1 MGEISMKCVAYCRVS
16 KDTSDQ
22 LNSLENQIRHYT
34 DLFKQKGYEGAE
46 CGMYYGKDGKEETV
60 KYIPS
65 IFADEGISGTKLKN
79 REAFKYML
87 ECAYR
92 KEFDIIYVKN
102 TQRWARSVEDG
113 AGILKKLKVIG
124 IKVIFEDGNINNFD
138 HEMTINI
145 LLSTAQE
152 ESRAKSAAVQF
163 GIKKAQEQG
172 KFTSAVPY
180 GYRKINGFLKPI
192 QEQLEVVKSI
202 FNLYLQGWGGIKISR
217 YLNSMNIPTQK
228 GKRWTQVQIN
238 DLITNP
244 IYKGMQITHTVQNI
258 DINISETSYSDGEKE
273 YKYKSIKDM
282 NENDWIINHIEELRA
297 VPDEVFNEVQEERAK
312 RKELIK
318 KGSRPSSDTVFG
330 NLLYCQHCGRAMRRK
345 KLWGWKRKDGTRNFG
360 VEWVCVSHDTYHN
373 DICRFRNSWHEDVL
387 ADRIKNEIEN
397 IRDNRQMLENAFSEY
412 VAQFLSSENVSL
424 RVAELEAELE
434 EIKAEIK
441 ANLKL
446 YTRNIIDDE
455 QYKEQNDELQA
466 HKKELE
472 SQIVKLKRI
481 DDAREEAKKKFNN
494 YVKFIEKIDLENID
508 NSLLKRI
515 IKRIEAYTYINDD
528 GIEKKDIVIVWN
540 MLDKSFDDIFYKKAK
555 TIVI

>member
-1 MGEISMKCVAYCRVS
+1 MKCVAYCRVS

-22 LNSLENQIRHYT
+22 LNSLENQIRHYSE
-34 DLFKQKGYEGAE
+34 LFKKKGFEGAE
-46 CGMYYGKDGKEETV
+46 CGMYYAKEGKEEIV
-60 KYIPS
+60 KYIPA

-124 IKVIFEDGNINNFD
+124 VKVIFEDGNINNFD

-172 KFTSAVPY
+172 KFTSAIPY
-180 GYRKINGFLKPI
+180 GYRKENGFLKPI
-192 QEQLEVVKSI
+192 SEQLEIVKTI
-202 FNLYLQGWGGIKISR
+202 FNLYLQGWGGTKISR
-217 YLNSMNIPTQK
+217 HLNNQNIPTQK
-228 GKRWTQVQIN
+228 GKRWTQVQIH
-238 DLITNP
+238 DVITNP
-244 IYKGMQITHTVQNI
+244 IYKGMQVTHTVQNT
-258 DINISETSYSDGEKE
+258 DINVSETSYSDGEKE
-273 YKYKSIKDM
+273 YKYKSIKKLD
-282 NENDWIINHIEELRA
+282 ESDWIVNQIEELRA
-297 VPDEVFNEVQEERAK
+297 VSDEVFNEVQEENEK
-312 RKELIK
+312 RKELNKRGNRQSNENIF
-318 KGSRPSSDTVFG
+318 S

-360 VEWVCVSHDTYHN
+360 IEWVCVSHDTYHN

-387 ADRIKNEIEN
+387 ANRIKEEIDS
-397 IRDNRQMLENAFSEY
+397 IRNNQEKLDNTFSEY
-412 VAQFLSSENVSL
+412 MVQFLSSEDVSD
-424 RVAELEAELE
+424 RMTYLEVNLE
-434 EIKAEIK
+434 EINAEIK

-446 YTRNIIDDE
+446 YTKNIIDDE
-455 QYKEQNDELQA
+455 QYKEQNDELQTQ
-466 HKKELE
+466 KKELE
-472 SQIVKLKRI
+472 SELAKLKRI
-481 DDAREEAKKKFNN
+481 DEAREEAKRKFHN
-494 YVKFIEKIDLENID
+494 YIKFINKIDLENLD

-515 IKRIEAYTYINDD
+515 IKKIEAYTYINDK
-528 GIEKKDIVIVWN
+528 GAEEKDIMIIWN
-540 MLDKSFDDIFYKKAK
+540 MLEKSFDDIFYKKAK
-555 TIVI
+555 NL